1 MFDEDPA
8 EDEKPEDDPTE
19 LENPEDDPNDG
30 ENPEDNPDEDVKSED
45 DPSVLENPGL
55 NLNRK
60 CYNFICEERILFLF
74 DNYRRFADGL
84 NNGDSG
90 VP

>member
-19 LENPEDDPNDG
+19 LENPEDDPNEG
-30 ENPEDNPDEDVKSED
+30 ENPDEDVKSED